1 MLLMLTGVNML
12 AQTIYSENMGTPSA
26 TTPIATNVFQN
37 TSPIVYSG
45 TADVRGTTAS
55 SGYTGATGGGNVFFT
70 NTAGKDFL
78 IEGINTLAYN
88 TATLQLSFGHYK
100 STTAASNELTVEVS
114 TDGTTFTPLTY
125 TRPTGTG
132 TTNWTLITITSGIPS
147 ATNLRIRFTQTST
160 ASQFRLD
167 DVRVFNF
174 DPTCTVVPGAV
185 TTTCDATTFGLDTYS
200 ATIAFTGG
208 GGGAYTVT
216 STAGTVGGDNP
227 GAVADGTVT
236 VSGITEGIG
245 ATVTMVRGNCSYVV
259 TINAPDCKPV
269 NTLPLYDGFA
279 YNTGASI
286 GATQFWANA
295 NSGDDVLVTTDN
307 LSYTGLTSSGNAA
320 GLNGAGKEIHKAF
333 TATTV
338 TEGALYASFL
348 MKVTDFGT
356 TTDPAETYIAVLT
369 DGVAS
374 NFKGRL
380 FYKRTGTTY
389 QLGLT
394 SGTSTTNYTTTTF
407 NLNDV
412 VFVVMGYDFAANAL
426 KVWINPGLFFG
437 EFNPGFTPTLTD
449 TPATAIT
456 TLGGFLF
463 RQDSDTSTPI
473 ITVDE
478 LRISTTG
485 SVLNTNN
492 NTINGLSIYPNPV
505 KNGLFYINTDAN
517 TTKSVRVFDMIG
529 KEVLTTSTT
538 DAVNVSG
545 LNKGLYVVQ
554 ITENGNT
561 AVQKLII
568 E

>member
-1 MLLMLTGVNML
+1 MLLMLTGVNVL
-12 AQTIYSENMGTPSA
+12 AQTIYSENMGTPTA
-26 TTPIATNVFQN
+26 TTAIASNVFQN
-37 TSPIVYSG
+37 TSPIVYTG
-45 TADVRGTTAS
+45 TADVRATTVS
-55 SGYTGATGGGNVFFT
+55 TGYTGASGSGNVFFT

-78 IEGINTLAYN
+78 IEGINTSAYN
-88 TATLQLSFGHYK
+88 TSTLQLSFGQYK

-114 TDGTTFTPLTY
+114 TDGTTFSPLTY

-160 ASQFRLD
+160 AAQFRLD

-174 DPTCTVVPGAV
+174 DPTCTLVPGTV
-185 TTTCDATTFGLDTYS
+185 TATCDATTFGLDTYS
-200 ATIAFTGG
+200 ATIAYTGG

-227 GAVADGTVT
+227 GTVADGTIT
-236 VSGITEGIG
+236 VSGITEGVG
-245 ATVTMVRGNCSYVV
+245 ATVTMTRGNCSYTV
-259 TINAPDCKPV
+259 TITAPDCKPI
-269 NTLPLYDGFA
+269 NTLPLYDGFT
-279 YNTGASI
+279 YNTGSSV
-286 GATQFWANA
+286 GATQYWANA

-307 LSYTGLTSSGNAA
+307 LSYAGLTSSGNAA
-320 GLNGAGKEIHKAF
+320 GLNGQGKEIHKAF

-348 MKVTDFGT
+348 LKVTDFAT

-374 NFKGRL
+374 NFKSRL
-380 FYKRTGTTY
+380 FYKRTGTSY

-394 SGTSTTNYTTTTF
+394 SGTSTTNYTTATY

-412 VFVVMGYDFAANAL
+412 VLVVMGYDFAANAL
-426 KVWINPGLFFG
+426 KVWVNPNASTFDGTQ
-437 EFNPGFTPTLTD
+437 TPTLTD

-463 RQDSDTSTPI
+463 RQDSDNTTPVT
-473 ITVDE
+473 TVDE
-478 LRISTTG
+478 LRISITP
-485 SVLNTNN
+485 SLLSTNN
-492 NTINGLSIYPNPV
+492 NTIAGLAVYPNPV
-505 KNGLFYINTDAN
+505 KNGVFYINTTAN
-517 TTKSVRVFDMIG
+517 VTKSVRIYDMIG
-529 KEVLTTSTT
+529 KEVMNTTTS

-545 LNKGLYVVQ
+545 LNKGLYLVQ
-554 ITENGNT
+554 ITENGAT
-561 AVQKLII
+561 DVKKLII

>member
-37 TSPIVYSG
+37 TSPILYSG
-45 TADVRGTTAS
+45 TADVRATTAS
-55 SGYTGATGGGNVFFT
+55 SGYTGASGVGNVFFT

-78 IEGINTLAYN
+78 IEGINTSAYN
-88 TATLQLSFGHYK
+88 TSTLQLSFGHYK
-100 STTAASNELTVEVS
+100 SATAASNELTVEVS
-114 TDGTTFTPLTY
+114 TDGTTFAPLTY

-160 ASQFRLD
+160 TSQFRLD
-167 DVRVFNF
+167 DVRVFSF

-200 ATIAFTGG
+200 ASIVYTGG

-227 GAVADGTVT
+227 GTVADGTIT
-236 VSGITEGIG
+236 VSGITEGVG
-245 ATVTMVRGNCSYVV
+245 ATVTMVRGNCSYTV
-259 TINAPDCKPV
+259 TIAAPDCKPV
-269 NTLPLYDGFA
+269 NTLPLYDGFD

-286 GATQFWANA
+286 GATQYWANA

-320 GLNGAGKEIHKAF
+320 GLNGQGKEIHKTF

-348 MKVTDFGT
+348 MKVTDFAL

-380 FYKRTGTTY
+380 FYKRTGTSY

-394 SGTSTTNYTTTTF
+394 SGTSTTNYTTATY

-426 KVWINPGLFFG
+426 KVWINPTVA
-437 EFNPGFTPTLTD
+437 GFDGTQTPTLTD

-463 RQDSDTSTPI
+463 RQDSDNTTPVTTI
-473 ITVDE
+473 DE
-478 LRISTTG
+478 LRVSITPNLLG
-485 SVLNTNN
+485 VNN
-492 NTINGLSIYPNPV
+492 NTIAGLAVYPNPV
-505 KNGLFYINTDAN
+505 KNGVFYINTDAN
-517 TTKSVRVFDMIG
+517 ATKSVRIFDMIG
-529 KEVLTTSTT
+529 KEVINTTST
-538 DAVNVSG
+538 DAVNVSS
-545 LNKGLYVVQ
+545 LNKGLYLVQ
-554 ITENGNT
+554 ITENGTT
-561 AVQKLII
+561 AVKKLII